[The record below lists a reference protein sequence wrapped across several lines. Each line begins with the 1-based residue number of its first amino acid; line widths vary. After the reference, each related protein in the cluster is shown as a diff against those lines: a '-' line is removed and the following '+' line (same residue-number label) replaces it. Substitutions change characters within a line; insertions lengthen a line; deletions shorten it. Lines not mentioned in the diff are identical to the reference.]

1 LPSPKAH
8 RKNSSQFSSRREGVD
23 FLNKSGIR
31 SISGRRVQDSNVSR
45 SSIESPNKNELKG
58 FLESK
63 IKLDKRKRRDVPK
76 QTYQIDT
83 VRLIHPHEP
92 EKVSENNKSI
102 SSIRSNLEDNH
113 PTFRKKAGTE
123 LFNYH
128 DNPNIVSPPTSKH
141 VLNPS
146 TRAEIITRNNEY
158 KDEEDE
164 ED

>member
-1 LPSPKAH
+1 
-8 RKNSSQFSSRREGVD
+8 VD
-23 FLNKSGIR
+23 SKL
-31 SISGRRVQDSNVSR
+31 SR
-45 SSIESPNKNELKG
+45 SSVESANKNELKG

-63 IKLDKRKRRDVPK
+63 INLDKRKRKDVPK

-92 EKVSENNKSI
+92 EKVSENNKSV
-102 SSIRSNLEDNH
+102 SSIRSNVRDSH

-128 DNPNIVSPPTSKH
+128 DNPNTISPPNSKN

-146 TRAEIITRNNEY
+146 TRAEILTRNNEY
-158 KDEEDE
+158 KDEEE
-164 ED
+164 EDEKD

>member
-8 RKNSSQFSSRREGVD
+8 RKNSSQFSNRRDGVD

-31 SISGRRVQDSNVSR
+31 SISGRRIADSKLSR
-45 SSIESPNKNELKG
+45 SSVESVNKNELKG

-63 IKLDKRKRRDVPK
+63 IKLDKRKRKEVPK
-76 QTYQIDT
+76 QIYQIDT

-102 SSIRSNLEDNH
+102 SSIQSNAKDSH
-113 PTFRKKAGTE
+113 PTFRKKAATE
-123 LFNYH
+123 QFNYH
-128 DNPNIVSPPTSKH
+128 DNPNTVSPPISKH

-146 TRAEIITRNNEY
+146 TRADILTRNNQY

-164 ED
+164 